1 MLGAIRKLRELI
13 LLIGKNPDAA
23 ESVARL
29 KKTAKIAFAL
39 LVATELLEI
48 AAIYPLKYF
57 FDGISQG
64 RGLGYLLTVIGVMAC
79 VDIVVRVVSTLMQMN
94 RHRVDWQDYTMLFG
108 FGHTKQLNMDV
119 RWHIVNGT
127 NEKESMI
134 GKNVQRIDNLMSA
147 MIYEGLPLVVR
158 IALTI
163 GVLIFISP
171 LFAGLATCVVAGYAL
186 TMGYNYRRHINAL
199 DKDFHAD
206 WKDMH
211 NRGTELSTRA
221 RMLKQFGVENVFASK
236 FREKLEFYLAKDLPR
251 NNKWRGY
258 QRRAEYVLVLGFPA
272 MYILLAFN
280 YGKQANVGMVV
291 LLSAWLQRIFI
302 NLYQF
307 REVQRRISEGAAALD
322 DYIDLFKEMPQIT
335 QPATKLEPEKLMG
348 GIELKDVCFSYND
361 GYAHTLK
368 NLNLCIEAGETVA
381 LVGPSGSGKTT
392 LASLL
397 CREFDPTSGALYCDG
412 VDLRNYDYDFYR
424 NVVVGMV
431 SQDVQLLDGTIEYNI
446 SLGNECLSEEDI
458 TMAAKLAHADEF
470 INKLENG
477 YATLVG
483 ENGVRLS
490 GGQKQR
496 IAIARTLLR
505 EPYVLIMDEATSALD
520 AESQA
525 MIQETIDERIRNR
538 NSTIIIIAHRLSTVR
553 SADKV
558 CYMEDGQIVEVG
570 SHREL
575 IKLNGLYAEM
585 VRREM
590 GAHLD

>member
-1 MLGAIRKLRELI
+1 MCSSDL
-13 LLIGKNPDAA
+13 
-23 ESVARL
+23 
-29 KKTAKIAFAL
+29 
-39 LVATELLEI
+39 
-48 AAIYPLKYF
+48 
-57 FDGISQG
+57 
-64 RGLGYLLTVIGVMAC
+64 
-79 VDIVVRVVSTLMQMN
+79 
-94 RHRVDWQDYTMLFG
+94 
-108 FGHTKQLNMDV
+108 
-119 RWHIVNGT
+119 
-127 NEKESMI
+127 
-134 GKNVQRIDNLMSA
+134 
-147 MIYEGLPLVVR
+147 
-158 IALTI
+158 
-163 GVLIFISP
+163 
-171 LFAGLATCVVAGYAL
+171 
-186 TMGYNYRRHINAL
+186 
-199 DKDFHAD
+199 
-206 WKDMH
+206 
-211 NRGTELSTRA
+211 
-221 RMLKQFGVENVFASK
+221 
-236 FREKLEFYLAKDLPR
+236 FYLAKDLPR
-251 NNKWRGY
+251 NNRWRSY